1 MLQLDWAT
9 LLIQI
14 VNFVVL
20 VALLGFFLFR
30 PLRRKLSE
38 RGQII
43 AETLQQARDQEA
55 QAQQL
60 REEWEGRMRTVQQES
75 EEILRRAQRLAEER
89 TSAMYESARQRIDRL
104 TDEMRADLLRHRD
117 EVVAEHY
124 DEILDAIIDLSGS
137 AVSSVTTRRTHDD
150 LVMNFAA
157 SIYQMP
163 QEEVAEFRRVMSER
177 VPHAFVA
184 TPVALTADQTKT
196 LADTLSS
203 LIDRHVELH
212 VTIQPELVAG
222 IQVRL
227 ADRLIDNTVRQHLNR
242 IRTRVRADLVS
253 RLGAGG
259 RRG

>member
-124 DEILDAIIDLSGS
+124 DEILDAIDGVAEAGTGFRVAVYESPQLGYSLSWDGRWMPNETMAPASGGS
-137 AVSSVTTRRTHDD
+137 APG
-150 LVMNFAA
+150 LCG
-157 SIYQMP
+157 P
-163 QEEVAEFRRVMSER
+163 
-177 VPHAFVA
+177 
-184 TPVALTADQTKT
+184 
-196 LADTLSS
+196 LAK
-203 LIDRHVELH
+203 V
-212 VTIQPELVAG
+212 
-222 IQVRL
+222 
-227 ADRLIDNTVRQHLNR
+227 
-242 IRTRVRADLVS
+242 
-253 RLGAGG
+253 
-259 RRG
+259 